1 MSFRKP
7 LAVVAGVTAAF
18 AIGTAA
24 NAASLPIAPPDVVG
38 IPAGTTCPTSYGM
51 PNAAT
56 GSCLPWCELHPG
68 APCIPMNH

>member
-1 MSFRKP
+1 
-7 LAVVAGVTAAF
+7 
-18 AIGTAA
+18 
-24 NAASLPIAPPDVVG
+24 
-38 IPAGTTCPTSYGM
+38 M